1 MTTILAEFGKAEF
14 GGSHTL
20 QLWKLLSYAR
30 FEGHTRPLRDFV
42 LGDM

>member
-14 GGSHTL
+14 GGSNTL

-30 FEGHTRPLRDFV
+30 FEGRTHPLRDFV
-42 LGDM
+42 LRDV